1 MAAFVRHRAW
11 LAGLAIWLGT
21 ACASTA
27 SSTAPAAATVP
38 APNDDS
44 LAERV
49 TARILQ
55 LMPSAR
61 VERRTDHHLHVVA
74 NGEHDVYLDN
84 LAQGCSNAPASCDER
99 IDTFAQT
106 VVSPPDQPVRIE
118 AVLPTLKSQAY
129 VDGAQKALG
138 ARGKNDALLVFPVV
152 DDLRLLLVMDTPVAT
167 RFLSEKD
174 LAALGV
180 TRDGARERALENL
193 RRRSPGFKIS
203 EVAPQLYALSANDAY
218 DSAMFLLQPEWH
230 HLIARLG
237 SAPVVAPIG
246 RDIVLFTGVDSADG
260 IKNLSLILTV
270 ERREP
275 AAAYPITTQPY
286 RWTPQG
292 WVRFELPAPR

>member
-1 MAAFVRHRAW
+1 MVRYRVW

-27 SSTAPAAATVP
+27 SSTAPAADP
-38 APNDDS
+38 APSDDS
-44 LAERV
+44 LAGRV

-55 LMPSAR
+55 LLPSAK
-61 VERRTDHHLHVVA
+61 VERRSERHLHVVA

-84 LAQGCSNAPASCDER
+84 LEQGCRNAPASCAER
-99 IDTFAQT
+99 VDTFAQT
-106 VVSPPDQPVRIE
+106 VVSPPDQPARLE

-129 VDGAQKALG
+129 VDGAHKAMH
-138 ARGKNDALLVFPVV
+138 ARGESDALLVFPVV

-174 LAALGV
+174 LATLGV
-180 TRDGARERALENL
+180 TREAARERALENL
-193 RRRSPGFKIS
+193 RRHSPGFKIS

-218 DSAMFLLQPEWH
+218 DSAMFLLQPEWQ

-246 RDIVLFTGVDSADG
+246 RDIVLFTGVDSANG

-270 ERREP
+270 ERQEP

-292 WVRFELPAPR
+292 WVRFELPPPQ